1 MPFCFYS
8 SQSSVQ
14 LSSLLQFVT
23 LDLKIPSVLDP
34 SAAPY
39 LELTLSCW
47 AILIKKRLNSKIS
60 LPKLFDELCWEGKM
74 DHYRGRLLVAY
85 VDSIFVLFLNKMN
98 LLSFQN

>member
-1 MPFCFYS
+1 M
-8 SQSSVQ
+8 
-14 LSSLLQFVT
+14 T